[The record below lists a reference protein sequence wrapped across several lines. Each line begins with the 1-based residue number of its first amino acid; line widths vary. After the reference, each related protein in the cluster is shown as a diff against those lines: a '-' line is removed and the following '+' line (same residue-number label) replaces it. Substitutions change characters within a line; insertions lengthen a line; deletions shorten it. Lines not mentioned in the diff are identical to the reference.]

1 MLLKFLFV
9 ILKCFLLG
17 IVKNLLE
24 WMMDLHLLRGLVK
37 WLFET
42 TKALFFPPR
51 DRRNT
56 PTISSMFSL
65 GI

>member
-37 WLFET
+37 WLF
-42 TKALFFPPR
+42 
-51 DRRNT
+51 
-56 PTISSMFSL
+56 
-65 GI
+65 